1 MKSQST
7 STIRGPCAR
16 VRDYHHV
23 RAVVAI
29 VLILCLIV
37 PMVSALATCRPPC
50 ECMREEEA
58 IERFGRGEYVQC
70 DEEACG
76 YLTIDRTTRISLYCF
91 QPLQFPFT
99 RATPIVTR
107 TPTPTPTKEI
117 PTTTVTPTPTLQILV
132 KPTPLTDVLTTVTAT
147 PVSVA
152 LKDSDK
158 DGIFDIQ
165 DNCPSVPNAD
175 QLDAEVEVQ
184 CGPAPSINTP
194 PVCVPVHVGDGI
206 GDACDNCP
214 YVINPDQKDTDK
226 DGRGDACDNCPA
238 VVNPDQKDTDNDGV
252 GDACDTCPNVYN
264 PDQKDTNK
272 DGEGDA
278 CDCNDGVK
286 GGNEQDIDC
295 GGSCPLPCNVCGAA
309 VLPAQFDY
317 REWKGKNWLT
327 MVKDQAVC
335 GSCYAHSAIGAME
348 AKYNLEQ
355 NYLWYLNLAEQ
366 QYVSPCFSNVG
377 SCMGGDTSAV
387 LAHLKKDGVVTEACF
402 PYTSTNCVHHEP
414 DPKPDDPGHQK
425 MVCNF
430 AGHCSQPQTCSP
442 CANPFETWTI
452 TDYKYLTGT
461 VEQMKRN
468 LVCNGPLDV
477 CSGEWWHCV
486 VLVGWDDTQNS
497 WIVKNSWGTG
507 WQDNGYGLIGY
518 DSKIGQDFLNNA
530 YSVSG
535 VGVI

>member
-1 MKSQST
+1 
-7 STIRGPCAR
+7 
-16 VRDYHHV
+16 
-23 RAVVAI
+23 
-29 VLILCLIV
+29 
-37 PMVSALATCRPPC
+37 
-50 ECMREEEA
+50 MREEEA

-76 YLTIDRTTRISLYCF
+76 YFTIDRTRMIPQYCF
-91 QPLQFPFT
+91 QPLQFFVT
-99 RATPIVTR
+99 RATPIPTDEVPTATFTRSPGLLVTA
-107 TPTPTPTKEI
+107 TPTPT
-117 PTTTVTPTPTLQILV
+117 QILAN
-132 KPTPLTDVLTTVTAT
+132 PTPLTDVLATVTPT
-147 PVSVA
+147 SVSVT

-175 QLDAEVEVQ
+175 QLDSEVEVQ

-194 PVCVPVHVGDGI
+194 PVCIPVKVGDGV

-214 YVINPDQKDTDK
+214 DVINPDQKDTDK
-226 DGRGDACDNCPA
+226 DGRGDACDNCPT

-295 GGSCPLPCNVCGAA
+295 GGSCPLPCNVCGAT
-309 VLPAQFDY
+309 VLPEKFDY

-355 NYLWYLNLAEQ
+355 NNLWYLNLAEQ

-377 SCMGGDTSAV
+377 SCMGETRVRS
-387 LAHLKKDGVVTEACF
+387 
-402 PYTSTNCVHHEP
+402 
-414 DPKPDDPGHQK
+414 
-425 MVCNF
+425 
-430 AGHCSQPQTCSP
+430 SP
-442 CANPFETWTI
+442 T
-452 TDYKYLTGT
+452 
-461 VEQMKRN
+461 
-468 LVCNGPLDV
+468 
-477 CSGEWWHCV
+477 
-486 VLVGWDDTQNS
+486 
-497 WIVKNSWGTG
+497 
-507 WQDNGYGLIGY
+507 
-518 DSKIGQDFLNNA
+518 
-530 YSVSG
+530 
-535 VGVI
+535 